1 MQEQSL
7 TISKPI
13 NEDKEAPMEV
23 DEINQ
28 ENKKTPLIDEDT
40 QGSDY
45 NVEVYLDEKS
55 KLSLL

>member
-45 NVEVYLDEKS
+45 NVKVYLDEKS